1 MPVTQEPV
9 SPSVP
14 INLPPPTTGENAQPS
29 SEQPAQVIP
38 PHDVH
43 GYDLKGFYLVMPM
56 ISVKNMLKSKGF
68 TIKTIREDIPR
79 FYTTDYEYKCR
90 DEGVIIPEKVRACI
104 LNKARKENQA
114 YVAEID
120 AEHGNERFEFLF
132 TSNNVYN
139 ELYKITYYN
148 YGDTSLNFT
157 RVNTM
162 KKLNRQKDFWNA
174 VMDTYGKPDDAQKM
188 IWGDPTK
195 AYMTAKMFGTAYH
208 GMIMFVDQQMYNRD
222 YFFSEDA
229 EAERPSK
236 YHFNFSEG

>member
-1 MPVTQEPV
+1 MKPWKLLILVLLISPKAYAQNLDISLFDDEQPQLGRQAAPLQEIRLTPPPLPNITVGLGDNTPTPVITMPVTQEPV

-114 YVAEID
+114 C
-120 AEHGNERFEFLF
+120 
-132 TSNNVYN
+132 
-139 ELYKITYYN
+139 
-148 YGDTSLNFT
+148 
-157 RVNTM
+157 
-162 KKLNRQKDFWNA
+162 
-174 VMDTYGKPDDAQKM
+174 
-188 IWGDPTK
+188 
-195 AYMTAKMFGTAYH
+195 
-208 GMIMFVDQQMYNRD
+208 
-222 YFFSEDA
+222 
-229 EAERPSK
+229 
-236 YHFNFSEG
+236 